1 MKTLATLIGLS
12 LLALPAD
19 AQEFLDESY
28 PPAPPEETFYATPPE
43 VPASIVYTAPVVYH
57 APVMY
62 EVPVVYYGPVY
73 YAAPIPDYPQS
84 PPDNP
89 ADWSSVI
96 FIGGPNPGELVTAAP
111 PVGASTV
118 HVFGREEAVRRGK
131 LFGYRR

>member
-19 AQEFLDESY
+19 AQEFSDESY
-28 PPAPPEETFYATPPE
+28 PPAPPEETIDAMPPE
-43 VPASIVYTAPVVYH
+43 VPASIVYAAPVVYH

-62 EVPVVYYGPVY
+62 AVPVVYYGPVY
-73 YAAPIPDYPQS
+73 YATPTPACPQS
-84 PPDNP
+84 PPNNP
-89 ADWSSVI
+89 GKWSSVI
-96 FIGGPNPGELVTAAP
+96 LIGGPNPGELVTAAP

-131 LFGYRR
+131 LYGYRR